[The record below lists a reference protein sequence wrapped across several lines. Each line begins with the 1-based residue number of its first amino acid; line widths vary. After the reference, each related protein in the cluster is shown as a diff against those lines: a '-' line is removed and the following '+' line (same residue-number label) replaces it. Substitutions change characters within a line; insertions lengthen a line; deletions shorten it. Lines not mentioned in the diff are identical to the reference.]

1 MSMKGPE
8 DLFILFSNVAKHMNV
23 RHLFRNI
30 TCSCLLVAVIEPVAA
45 QARLI
50 VCTEN
55 GFTLPKVFADFTI
68 EEIEVLLSRQ
78 QVGKLTAGTFGLFL
92 NDFALFMCMK
102 CHASVQWWAS
112 VHSSHP
118 L

>member
-1 MSMKGPE
+1 MRRKGPE
-8 DLFILFSNVAKHMNV
+8 DLFILFPSLAKHISV
-23 RHLFRNI
+23 GHFFRNI
-30 TCSCLLVAVIEPVAA
+30 TCRCLFVAVIEPVAA

-78 QVGKLTAGTFGLFL
+78 QV
-92 NDFALFMCMK
+92 
-102 CHASVQWWAS
+102 
-112 VHSSHP
+112 
-118 L
+118 